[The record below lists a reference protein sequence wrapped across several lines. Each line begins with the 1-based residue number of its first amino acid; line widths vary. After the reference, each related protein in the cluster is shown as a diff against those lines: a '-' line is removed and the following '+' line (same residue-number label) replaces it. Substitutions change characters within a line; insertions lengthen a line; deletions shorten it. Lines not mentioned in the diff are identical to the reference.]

1 MLGDSISGN
10 DEHESSIEELNMP
23 AALTD
28 IGCER
33 EINED
38 RYAIIESTVGKA
50 WVVCDGMGGA
60 VGGEL
65 AAQLAIDTI
74 KRALESRSFE
84 SPEQAIVGA
93 VEEANRV
100 IMLRRQNPAFSSMGT
115 TIVAALVADDHMV
128 LVSAGDS
135 RAYLISD
142 GNFKQ
147 LSVDH
152 TYVQELVDRG
162 AVTPEEALNH
172 PHSHVL
178 TRCLGA
184 EPRLKLDRHG
194 FWIWEK
200 DEARGR
206 ELILLCSD
214 GLYSL
219 VSDEEIAAATATKS
233 PEEACVYLVELA
245 KSRGGY
251 DNITVIILPI
261 EGRLRTEE
269 PPKRMT
275 SKRPAAPKRTADP
288 RPRVVTTVD
297 GISPGKKFLM
307 AVTIFFVGS
316 MLTALISITAFS
328 YGPIFAVLVMLLA
341 ILMLGMAI
349 VVLRWLLGR

>member
-1 MLGDSISGN
+1 MLGDSLTGSN
-10 DEHESSIEELNMP
+10 ESDSASEELNMP

-38 RYAIIESTVGKA
+38 RYAVIESTVGKA
-50 WVVCDGMGGA
+50 WVVCDGMGGT

-74 KRALESRSFE
+74 KRQLETRSFE
-84 SPEQAIVGA
+84 SSEQALVEAVG
-93 VEEANRV
+93 EANRV

-115 TIVAALVADDHMV
+115 TIVAAIVAEEHVV

-142 GNFKQ
+142 GSLKQ
-147 LSVDH
+147 LTVDH

-184 EPRLKLDRHG
+184 EPRLKLDRHEH
-194 FWIWEK
+194 WLWEK
-200 DEARGR
+200 ESSDGR

-219 VSDEEIAAATATKS
+219 VSDEEIAASVASKS
-233 PEEACVYLVELA
+233 PQEACVYLVELA

-251 DNITVIILPI
+251 DNITVIILPL
-261 EGRLRTEE
+261 EGRLRSEM
-269 PPKRMT
+269 PPRVNGARKVARVSRQM
-275 SKRPAAPKRTADP
+275 AP
-288 RPRVVTTVD
+288 RPRVIAPTD
-297 GISPGKKFLM
+297 DFSPTRKALLAFSLFL
-307 AVTIFFVGS
+307 IGS
-316 MLTALISITAFS
+316 GVAALITVL
-328 YGPIFAVLVMLLA
+328 GIFLSK
-341 ILMLGMAI
+341 
-349 VVLRWLLGR
+349 

>member
-1 MLGDSISGN
+1 MLGDSISGGDN
-10 DEHESSIEELNMP
+10 LESLSEDFSMP

-38 RYAIIESTVGKA
+38 RYAIIESSVGKA

-74 KRALESRSFE
+74 KRALESRNFDT
-84 SPEQAIVGA
+84 PDQAIVEA

-115 TIVAALVADDHMV
+115 TIVATLVADDHLV

-142 GNFKQ
+142 GNLKQ

-184 EPRLKLDRHG
+184 EPRLKLDRHS
-194 FWIWEK
+194 FWIWDNE
-200 DEARGR
+200 DTNNR
-206 ELILLCSD
+206 ELVLLCSD

-219 VSDEEIAAATATKS
+219 VSDEEIASAAATKT

-251 DNITVIILPI
+251 DNITVVILPVP
-261 EGRLRTEE
+261 GRLKTEE
-269 PPKRMT
+269 PPQGAVVKRHT
-275 SKRPAAPKRTADP
+275 APKRQVDP
-288 RPRVVTTVD
+288 RPRVVTRSD
-297 GISPGKKFLM
+297 GIPPVKKFIM

-316 MLTALISITAFS
+316 ILTGLISIAGYS
-328 YGPIFAVLVMLLA
+328 YGPVVAVLLLVLT
-341 ILMLGMAI
+341 ILILGMAI
-349 VVLRWLLGR
+349 VMFKWLFGR